1 MSSSMQSRASSSPR
15 STAPPAP
22 PETAPVQPA
31 SLESLLR
38 ELRSNGAGQSLLGGA
53 GLESALESI
62 WAHRLRSL
70 LTVLGV
76 VIGITAVIGA
86 MTLTQGVGAYL
97 DNLIASQGANTV
109 FVQPGAANSRGVR
122 TKQASQTLTVRD
134 VQTLSH
140 LPHVA
145 AISPFVDTG
154 GQVVYG
160 NQNWK
165 TRVQGVS
172 TDLQTIQSWDLAE
185 GFWFS
190 QQQDAGGSAVAVI
203 GDTVAQNLFKNAGI
217 DPVGQQIRINNALF
231 RVVGVLAPRG
241 GPQEDD
247 VIFVPYKAAMAR
259 LTNQSFLNE
268 IDVQADSEGNVNL
281 VQQEVTRALEQ
292 NHQISRGQPDDFQTI
307 TSAQI
312 LQDANEATQAI
323 TVLLVGIAA
332 ISLTVGG
339 IGIMNI
345 MLVSVTERTRE
356 IGIRL
361 TVGARRSDIRNQFLI
376 EALLLCVAGGII
388 GLLLGVLVG
397 WQATGAIAL
406 AASGGRASGINI
418 PLVIT
423 AVTII
428 LPFAVSVGIGLIF
441 GIYPAV
447 RAARLDPIVALG
459 RTAR

>member
-22 PETAPVQPA
+22 PETAPVQAA

-172 TDLQTIQSWDLAE
+172 TDLQTIQSWNLAE
-185 GFWFS
+185 GLWFS
-190 QQQDAGGSAVAVI
+190 PQQDAGGAAVAVI
-203 GDTVAQNLFKNAGI
+203 GDTVAQNLFGTSGI

-231 RVVGVLAPRG
+231 RVVGVLAPKG
-241 GPQEDD
+241 GFMQDD
-247 VIFVPYKAAMAR
+247 VIYIPYKAAMSR
-259 LTNQSFLNE
+259 LTSQNFFSE
-268 IDVQADSEGNVNL
+268 IEVQADSADNLNL
-281 VQQEVTRALEQ
+281 VQQEITTALEQ
-292 NHQISRGQPDDFQTI
+292 NHRIPKGQPDDFQTQ
-307 TSAQI
+307 TSTQI
-312 LQDANEATQAI
+312 LQEENKATQAI
-323 TVLLVGIAA
+323 SILFAGIAA

-339 IGIMNI
+339 VGIMNI

-356 IGIRL
+356 IGIRIS
-361 TVGARRSDIRNQFLI
+361 VGARRRDIRNQFLI
-376 EALLLCVAGGII
+376 EALLLCVAGGVI
-388 GLLLGVLVG
+388 GLLLGMFVG
-397 WQATGAIAL
+397 WLMISVIISAL
-406 AASGGRASGINI
+406 TRGLAGSVQV
-418 PLVIT
+418 PLIISP
-423 AVTII
+423 TILI
-428 LPFAVSVGIGLIF
+428 LPFAVSVGIGLVF
-441 GIYPAV
+441 GLYPAV
-447 RAARLDPIVALG
+447 RASRLDPIVAI
-459 RTAR
+459 RRAR